1 MSSEPSAIP
10 NLPPKPTATPSVP
23 PRRLRL
29 PGHNF
34 WAICFA
40 LFAFEIGV
48 FLTVFPWMDSWA
60 LNHLPT
66 FWPSVE
72 GIWDD
77 AYFKGALSGLGLVN
91 VYIALFQVI
100 HLIRRRAQSRI

>member
-10 NLPPKPTATPSVP
+10 DLPPKTAAS
-23 PRRLRL
+23 PRRFFF
-29 PGHNF
+29 PGRGF
-34 WAICFA
+34 WTICFSV
-40 LFAFEIGV
+40 LAFEIGV

-77 AYFKGALSGLGLVN
+77 PYFKGALSGLGLVN
-91 VYIALFQVI
+91 VYISVLQIVM
-100 HLIRRRAQSRI
+100 LIRRRTQHR